1 MKTRA
6 LVVETHEA
14 VTRIREIRQQVEDLA
29 ERLSKAGR
37 GDKFQETA
45 QSVSEALTTIEE
57 KLYQTKLESNQDPLN
72 FPPMLDNQILY
83 LYGIVI
89 GSEAKPTDGSYAR
102 YEELKAELAKH
113 LSALEKVITTELA
126 DFNALVEEEA
136 VPPVM
141 VPTT

>member
-1 MKTRA
+1 MKIRA
-6 LVVETHEA
+6 MVVDTHEA
-14 VTRIREIRQQVEDLA
+14 VTRIREIRRQVEDLA
-29 ERLSKAGR
+29 ERSSKAGR
-37 GDKFQETA
+37 GDNIQEA
-45 QSVSEALTTIEE
+45 AKSLNEALTATEE

-89 GSEAKPTDGSYAR
+89 GSEAKPTDGSYTR
-102 YEELKAELAKH
+102 YEELRAELAER
-113 LSALEKVITTELA
+113 LSALEKIMATELA
-126 DFNALVEEEA
+126 DFNGLVKEEA